1 MSRTAPNVE
10 TERGQDTCGH
20 YQDLDTIEQQNE
32 AVYPKMLFNYNIR
45 LHETQN

>member
-32 AVYPKMLFNYNIR
+32 AVYNIR